1 MNKAV
6 FIERLEYLLSDIPEE
21 EREEAIAY
29 YQDYLDEAGEDR
41 EADVLSEFGSPERIA
56 SIIRSNL
63 NADLEDGGS
72 FTETGYEDER
82 FRDPGYQVVKR
93 KELPDVYE
101 EAEAG
106 FDGDA
111 YEGFA
116 DRRRTTGFD
125 EDMFEEST
133 GNRTN
138 RKSKNVRSGKNKN
151 QTPVVKLILFG
162 ILALIL
168 LPWLLGVGS
177 GVVAAAAT
185 LIALVAAAV
194 LGIGFLTVAAGFSTV
209 ILTVMGAGILVSDF
223 WGGIT
228 VAGFAVFVFGCALI
242 GVALSI
248 LTYGKFVPWCIRTIV
263 KILSGLLR
271 GGKKLYEKLR

>member
-125 EDMFEEST
+125 EDMFEESA

-209 ILTVMGAGILVSDF
+209 ILTVMGAGILLSDF

>member
-125 EDMFEEST
+125 EDMFEESA

-162 ILALIL
+162 ILAMIL

>member
-63 NADLEDGGS
+63 NADLEGGGS

-125 EDMFEEST
+125 EDMFEESA

-209 ILTVMGAGILVSDF
+209 ILTVMGAGILLSDF

-271 GGKKLYEKLR
+271 GGKKLCEKLR

>member
-1 MNKAV
+1 M
-6 FIERLEYLLSDIPEE
+6 
-21 EREEAIAY
+21 
-29 YQDYLDEAGEDR
+29 
-41 EADVLSEFGSPERIA
+41 
-56 SIIRSNL
+56 
-63 NADLEDGGS
+63 
-72 FTETGYEDER
+72 
-82 FRDPGYQVVKR
+82 VKR

-194 LGIGFLTVAAGFSTV
+194 FGIGFLTVAAGFSTV

-228 VAGFAVFVFGCALI
+228 VAGFAVFMFGCALI

-263 KILSGLLR
+263 KILSGLLQ

>member
-1 MNKAV
+1 MNKAE
-6 FIERLEYLLSDIPEE
+6 FMERLEYLLSDIPEE

-29 YQDYLDEAGEDR
+29 YQDYLDEAGKDR

-63 NADLEDGGS
+63 NVHLEDGGS
-72 FTETGYEDER
+72 FTETGFEDER

-101 EAEAG
+101 EAEDRS
-106 FDGDA
+106 DGDE

-125 EDMFEEST
+125 EDVFEESD
-133 GNRTN
+133 GHRTN
-138 RKSKNVRSGKNKN
+138 RKSNNARSEKNKN
-151 QTPVVKLILFG
+151 QTPVIKRILFG

-194 LGIGFLTVAAGFSTV
+194 LGIGFLTVAAGFGTV
-209 ILTVMGAGILVSDF
+209 ILTVVGVGILVSDF
-223 WGGIT
+223 WGGVT
-228 VAGFAVFVFGCALI
+228 VIGSAVLVFGCALI
-242 GVALSI
+242 GVAFSI
-248 LTYGKFVPWCIRTIV
+248 VTYGKFVPWCIRTIV

-271 GGKKLYEKLR
+271 GGKKIYAKMR

>member
-63 NADLEDGGS
+63 NADLEDGGF

-125 EDMFEEST
+125 EDMFEESA